1 MYVPFAAVSLG
12 WAMTKPILV
21 LCNVLEKFVTRPAFS
36 KTLALDGALH
46 LVELRLSRKEVAML
60 FNKMSLA
67 RLCPCIGAFA
77 PPFCVH
83 TVLDWAEH
91 ICPDVIPFRFRGS
104 SRGTLSCSW
113 GRVSSSR
120 VRVGRVILV
129 IVI

>member
-1 MYVPFAAVSLG
+1 
-12 WAMTKPILV
+12 MTKPILV
-21 LCNVLEKFVTRPAFS
+21 LCYVLEKFVTRPAFS

-46 LVELRLSRKEVAML
+46 LVKPCLSRKEVAML
-60 FNKMSLA
+60 FNKMSFASLS
-67 RLCPCIGAFA
+67 PCVGAFA
-77 PPFCVH
+77 PSFCVL

-91 ICPDVIPFRFRGS
+91 ICPDVVPFRFRGS

-120 VRVGRVILV
+120 VSRVILV